1 MKLIRTSPALIAL
14 ALLCCVA
21 LPARSAFAQA
31 KIAIVNAGKVFDSL
45 QETKDLREKMQGE
58 GKAIND
64 EDLSRKT
71 KLKDMQAARD
81 ALKQDTA
88 AYDEKN
94 KELMTAAIEYETWQ
108 RITTANAQRSR
119 KQQMIQLFSKIKT
132 AVTEVATSKG
142 LDLVLAEQRPQ
153 LPENTE
159 QLNPDQLA
167 AILNGQNI
175 FFSNP
180 NIDITNDVI
189 NAMDAKY
196 KSGK

>member
-1 MKLIRTSPALIAL
+1 MKLIRMSPAMIAFS
-14 ALLCCVA
+14 LLCCVA

-64 EDLSRKT
+64 EDLARKT

-88 AYDEKN
+88 AYDDKN
-94 KELMTAAIEYETWQ
+94 KELMTAAIEYETWT

-119 KQQMIQLFSKIKT
+119 KQQMIFH
-132 AVTEVATSKG
+132 
-142 LDLVLAEQRPQ
+142 
-153 LPENTE
+153 
-159 QLNPDQLA
+159 
-167 AILNGQNI
+167 
-175 FFSNP
+175 F
-180 NIDITNDVI
+180 
-189 NAMDAKY
+189 
-196 KSGK
+196 